1 LRHSKEVSQARV
13 LVLSGLVEVNHG
25 TSRSGCADDRDGK
38 GGEYNER
45 GGLLKL
51 SVGGRGVVSL
61 LALASGNQD
70 RGLAK
75 KSVVSRP
82 SSSVKEVVLAD
93 KENSGK
99 LLVVVGHHDI
109 LGRSLAE
116 AKKSMNILDTS
127 ESLLPELE
135 LYSDIELLETCLKVS
150 LESVGVAQVDGVHL
164 RGVLGSGLHMVSEEL
179 AEAAELG
186 LASVLETKVKSLG
199 SGALVED
206 LETSIVSE
214 NVENSSVSLPEE
226 LEPRSD
232 DSPVGTVSGLLTGDG
247 SKEDGL
253 RGLGGLEIVDVGGAG
268 SSVNALLNFVGL
280 LLGGS
285 DLLNRSS
292 MNFLRTS
299 SMVAIFVFW
308 EIFLYW

>member
-25 TSRSGCADDRDGK
+25 TSRSGRTDDRDGK

-51 SVGGRGVVSL
+51 SIGGRGVVSL
-61 LALASGNQD
+61 LALASGYQD
-70 RGLAK
+70 RGLTK

-82 SSSVKEVVLAD
+82 SSSVEEVVLAD

-99 LLVVVGHHDI
+99 LLVVVGHHNI

-116 AKKSMNILDTS
+116 AKKSVNVLDTS

-150 LESVGVAQVDGVHL
+150 LESVRVAQIDGVHL

-179 AEAAELG
+179 AEATELG
-186 LASVLETKVKSLG
+186 LASVLETKVKCLG
-199 SGALVED
+199 GGALVED

-214 NVENSSVSLPEE
+214 NVEDSSVGLPEE

-232 DSPVGTVSGLLTGDG
+232 DSPVGTVSGLLTGDS
-247 SKEDGL
+247 SKEDRL

-285 DLLNRSS
+285 DLLNREL
-292 MNFLRTS
+292 NEFLKDQ
-299 SMVAIFVFW
+299 
-308 EIFLYW
+308 L